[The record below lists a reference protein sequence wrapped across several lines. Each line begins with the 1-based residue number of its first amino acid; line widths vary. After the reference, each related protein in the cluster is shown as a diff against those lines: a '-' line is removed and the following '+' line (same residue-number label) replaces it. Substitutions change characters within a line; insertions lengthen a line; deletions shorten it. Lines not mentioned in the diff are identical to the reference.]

1 MAVVGEIAKN
11 LMGILFAA
19 PCIVCWCAVKKLFTH
34 CQFVFDIAVN
44 GHNGSLHIFC
54 HYGSKFLIFDAGR
67 LQRYDRLRNNL
78 YCVEWGVKLYSNQPT
93 NLQRYAFLRRA
104 AVRLSVPSINSRYFD
119 SRLPAI
125 DQYLPASDS
134 SSGQRLTLRTD
145 GRGPTRN
152 CYDTVVLL
160 VV

>member
-1 MAVVGEIAKN
+1 MDRCIFFAIMAVN
-11 LMGILFAA
+11 FLFLTLAA
-19 PCIVCWCAVKKLFTH
+19 YSGMTASEMTYCI
-34 CQFVFDIAVN
+34 
-44 GHNGSLHIFC
+44 
-54 HYGSKFLIFDAGR
+54 
-67 LQRYDRLRNNL
+67 
-78 YCVEWGVKLYSNQPT
+78 EWGVKLYSNQPT

-145 GRGPTRN
+145 GRGPTQN